1 MGLNKGR
8 VHTNVDNFSIT
19 GRFKLSSLGNNEI
32 TPLFNIY
39 IKFWNPDLLMLTG
52 HPIFFS

>member
-52 HPIFFS
+52 HPISFS